1 MRRGPVRFTA
11 VVVALFVATLTA
23 GATTTAASVSAWS
36 TLETASVNEDNVIP
50 AGWPSYYQAKQCA
63 WQGSCP
69 ELEDVAFHDV
79 DISDTMEGYENGTVF
94 EVTNGVVTPIA
105 SWFVCSFDDT
115 GRILDCWRGSGSGG
129 LRGELSEDARELR
142 LMPLRSA
149 VNEYHLRLYTW

>member
-1 MRRGPVRFTA
+1 MLGHALVAFAIVALVAHRIGWEPRRATALA
-11 VVVALFVATLTA
+11 VVA
-23 GATTTAASVSAWS
+23 GAFATIPDVDMVYALTGFTSGNVDLIRATTALASG
-36 TLETASVNEDNVIP
+36 NV
-50 AGWPSYYQAKQCA
+50 QA
-63 WQGSCP
+63 
-69 ELEDVAFHDV
+69 
-79 DISDTMEGYENGTVF
+79 VF
-94 EVTNGVVTPIA
+94 EVTNGVVTPLA